1 VSTLDEPAFA
11 RAIAG
16 CAGCGGTT
24 FDISTYLDRKVPVM
38 LAEASDDGSWAYDG
52 EAFIDGVY
60 RIRCAGCGRDAFA
73 SDDCPRCHRAGGLAD
88 GLGAESRL
96 EVPRRC
102 PRCNELELTLI
113 GFAPAT
119 VRATAG
125 ARPPKPTPT
134 AALGEPGFQVIAI
147 ACDSCDWA
155 TVSERCPIC
164 DAAPPLRKRA

>member
-1 VSTLDEPAFA
+1 MSHLDEPGFA
-11 RAIAG
+11 RAIAA
-16 CAGCGGTT
+16 CTGCGGGS
-24 FDISTYLDRKVPVM
+24 FEISTYVDRKVPVM
-38 LAEASDDGSWAYDG
+38 LADPSDEGTWAYDG
-52 EAFIDGVY
+52 EAFIDGIF
-60 RIRCAGCGRDAFA
+60 RIRCTGCGRDAYA

-96 EVPRRC
+96 AVPRKC
-102 PRCNELELTLI
+102 PRCGELELTLI

-119 VRATAG
+119 VKVKG
-125 ARPPKPTPT
+125 PGRPPKPEPSAT
-134 AALGEPGFQVIAI
+134 LGEPGFQVIAI